1 MSRRNKKLTTKI
13 LRQIIAQERA
23 RLNETLE
30 LGLKHPSEASKR
42 VKEID
47 ADKYADTLENC
58 CNWYQMCKL
67 KEAKLNKE
75 LQIVKEAKRRLK
87 RKILKNI

>member
-1 MSRRNKKLTTKI
+1 MT
-13 LRQIIAQERA
+13 RQ
-23 RLNETLE
+23 
-30 LGLKHPSEASKR
+30 GLP
-42 VKEID
+42 
-47 ADKYADTLENC
+47 TG
-58 CNWYQMCKL
+58 QMCKL